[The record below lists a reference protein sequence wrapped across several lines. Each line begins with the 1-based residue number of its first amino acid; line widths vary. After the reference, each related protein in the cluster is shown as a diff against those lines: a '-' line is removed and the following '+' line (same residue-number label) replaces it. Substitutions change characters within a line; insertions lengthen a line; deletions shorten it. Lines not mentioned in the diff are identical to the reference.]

1 MKKFISTMLSI
12 TLAVA
17 MALSLSACGQ
27 TDTPPA
33 NTNNGNNSGNA
44 SNTPSSTGSDFP
56 NGTITILVGFSAG
69 SGTDLGA
76 RILANSLSK
85 ELGVPVV
92 VENAPGS
99 GSWIVWNQLIK
110 NTAADGYTLAAI
122 NHNYALGAYDPDTPR
137 EFTLDD
143 VTLLASQ
150 AIDPNLMAIRAD
162 ETRFTDFPSFVEYA
176 QNNDV
181 FVAVQTV
188 GITDGDATMTEWLR
202 TEFDCKINLVPV
214 DSASDGRT
222 MFIAGDVDVYFASV
236 GDVYTYVQ
244 EGTMKATVVFNS
256 ERSSFLP
263 DVPTIYDLGYDSSI
277 SAFSARG
284 YACPKGTDP
293 AVVEIL
299 TNAIVKAMESEDHQ
313 KQLADLGVQSWIT
326 TGDEFYDLLESQLTN
341 RLKIWNIE
349 S

>member
-1 MKKFISTMLSI
+1 MKKFFSRL
-12 TLAVA
+12 L
-17 MALSLSACGQ
+17 ALSLATAMTVSLSSCGKK
-27 TDTPPA
+27 DEP
-33 NTNNGNNSGNA
+33 
-44 SNTPSSTGSDFP
+44 STGGSVSGSTGTSTSTKSDKFP
-56 NGTITILVGFSAG
+56 NSTITILEGFSAG

-76 RILANSLSK
+76 RLLANSLSDV
-85 ELGVPVV
+85 LGVPVV
-92 VENAPGS
+92 VENSPGS
-99 GSWIVWNQLIK
+99 GSWLVWNQLIK
-110 NTAADGYTLAAI
+110 NTEPDGYTLAAI
-122 NHNYALGAYDPDTPR
+122 NHNFALGKYDPDTPR

-162 ETRFTDFPSFVEYA
+162 ETRFTDFESFVKYA
-176 QNNDV
+176 QENDV

-202 TEFDCKINLVPV
+202 KEFGCKINLVPV

-263 DVPTIYDLGYDSSI
+263 DVPTIYELGYDSAI
-277 SAFSARG
+277 SAYSARG
-284 YACPKGTDP
+284 YCCPKGTDP
-293 AVVEIL
+293 EIVEIL
-299 TNAIVKAMESEDHQ
+299 TNAMVEAMERPEHQ
-313 KQLADLGVQSWIT
+313 EQLAALGVQSHIT
-326 TGDEFYDLLESQLTN
+326 TGQDFYDLLNSQLTN
-341 RLKIWNIE
+341 RLNIWGIE
-349 S
+349 G